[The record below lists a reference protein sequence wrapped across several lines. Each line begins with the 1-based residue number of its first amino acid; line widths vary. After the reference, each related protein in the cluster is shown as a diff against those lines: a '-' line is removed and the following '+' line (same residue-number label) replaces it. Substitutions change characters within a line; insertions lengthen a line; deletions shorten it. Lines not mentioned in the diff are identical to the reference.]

1 MNKDLLFYFL
11 VMLVP
16 VVLLPVATH
25 RLLTQ
30 ELDRGR
36 TLGTTYLQTKAELIA
51 CQMQIQGFKAPHTQ
65 GTDPIC
71 IACVDDQGN
80 ILDENFPRDGR
91 CFGEAALPGNRRLRV
106 VWAGTPSPGFLRRE
120 KLLRAEWLVGAG
132 SGLVF
137 LLGLGLLIRALFR
150 ARREAH
156 QRLDYVDNF
165 SHRLKTPLTS
175 ISLCAELA
183 QSGRLPNGL
192 DKEATET
199 VARETAKLNA
209 LVDEVLAYI
218 GEQRHG

>member
-36 TLGTTYLQTKAELIA
+36 LLGTTYLQTKAELIA
-51 CQMQIQGFKAPHTQ
+51 CQMQVQGVPVPPIE

-71 IACVDDQGN
+71 VTCVDDQGH
-80 ILDENFPRDGR
+80 ILNEKFPRDGR
-91 CFGEAALPGNRRLRV
+91 CFGEAALPDNRRLRV
-106 VWAGTPSPGFLRRE
+106 AWAGTPSPGFLRRE
-120 KLLRAEWLVGAG
+120 KLIRAEWLVGVG

-137 LLGLGLLIRALFR
+137 LLGLGLLLHALIR
-150 ARREAH
+150 ARRDAH
-156 QRLDYVDNF
+156 QRLDYVDDF

-183 QSGRLPNGL
+183 KSGRLPNGM
-192 DKEATET
+192 DQEATET

-209 LVDEVLAYI
+209 LVDEVLDYI